1 MSEKKSKILYRL
13 DCHINTEDAEIAQAF
28 IFDALPYGFE
38 EENLSDDKVL
48 IRIHCEFK
56 EKLDEIHDLLKSH
69 YSYAYFEESEI
80 ENQEWAEA
88 WKQYFTPVK
97 AERFLVL
104 PSWEKGNSLDDQSLT
119 PIYIEPK
126 SAFGTGH
133 HATTALC
140 LHLIDSLKTQNKVS
154 EDQIFLDL
162 GCGTGI
168 LGIAAHSFGLKGLC
182 TDIDPI
188 AIENTKE
195 NLVLNDI
202 NNGIDLA
209 LGSIEVAKNFYKDT
223 KYDIIIANILAEPLK
238 FLAQDIM
245 AELNDKSYLILS
257 GILSSQA
264 DGICEAYK
272 ALGTPHKIEA
282 LDMPHLC
289 PENIATDEIK
299 PSDSWVALLFEVNK

>member
-1 MSEKKSKILYRL
+1 MTQATTNILYRL
-13 DCHINTEDAEIAQAF
+13 DCQINAEDAEIAQAF
-28 IFDALPYGFE
+28 IFGALPYGFE
-38 EENLSDDKVL
+38 EENLPNNKVL
-48 IRIHCEFK
+48 IRIHCEFQ
-56 EKLDEIHDLLKSH
+56 EKLEEIHELLKSH
-69 YSYAYFEESEI
+69 YPYATFEVSEI

-97 AERFLVL
+97 AESFLVL
-104 PSWEKGNSLDDQSLT
+104 PSWEKGQELNDASLT

-140 LHLIDSLKTQNKVS
+140 LHLIDVLNQENKI
-154 EDQIFLDL
+154 DKNQLFLDL

-168 LGIAAHSFGLKGLC
+168 LGIAAHSFGLEGLC

-195 NLVLNDI
+195 NLELNDI
-202 NNGIDLA
+202 NNGISLA
-209 LGSIEVAKNFYKDT
+209 LGSIEVARNFFPNK

-238 FLAQDIM
+238 FLAKDIM
-245 AELNDKSYLILS
+245 AELKGKSYLILS

-272 ALGTPHKIEA
+272 ELGTPRKIEA